1 MSMEKISNKKKGGKF
16 ELELV
21 ALLGGQGYWAHRF
34 AEAADGSQ
42 PCDVIAVKDRIAY
55 IYDCKT
61 CDAKTFSID
70 RLEENQIRCFEKWLA
85 CGNEMPH
92 IAVKR
97 KDGKIIFIPY
107 DELKE
112 KKRINIYT

>member
-1 MSMEKISNKKKGGKF
+1 MKKISNKAKGTSF
-16 ELELV
+16 ENDFV

-42 PCDVIAVKDRIAY
+42 PCDVIGVKNGIAY
-55 IYDCKT
+55 LFDCKT
-61 CDAKTFSID
+61 CDAKTFSIK

-85 CGNEMPH
+85 CGNSMPMV
-92 IAVKR
+92 AVKT
-97 KDGKIIFIPY
+97 KKGHIFFIPY

-112 KKRINIYT
+112 KKNIHIYE